1 MIDERKLIKRIKQ
14 EPTDGMYT
22 HEIIE
27 AIEEQPKIS
36 EWIPCSERMP
46 EEHDSMFAKYKGTD
60 KWNDAM
66 FEKISD
72 NVNVTVEFEDGKR
85 ETMTLHTCDGK
96 WMTDIRN
103 VKFEVVVWQPLP
115 VPYNREEA

>member
-1 MIDERKLIKRIKQ
+1 MNQIK
-14 EPTDGMYT
+14 
-22 HEIIE
+22 
-27 AIEEQPKIS
+27 EQS
-36 EWIPCSERMP
+36 RAGRWIPCGERMP

-85 ETMTLHTCDGK
+85 KTMTLHTCDGK
-96 WMTDIRN
+96 WMTDIRI
-103 VKFEVVVWQPLP
+103 VKFEVIAWQPLP
-115 VPYNREEA
+115 EPYNGEEGNDV